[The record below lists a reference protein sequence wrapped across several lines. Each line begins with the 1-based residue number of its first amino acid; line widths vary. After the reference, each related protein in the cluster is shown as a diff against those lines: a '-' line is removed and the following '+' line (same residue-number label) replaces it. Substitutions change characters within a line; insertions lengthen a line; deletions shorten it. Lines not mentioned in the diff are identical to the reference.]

1 MILDSSAVVAVIREE
16 KGSDLLVKAIED
28 APRIAIGTPTLFETT
43 MVLIARSGAAGR
55 PSLAHFLQANDIDS
69 IPFDDRHWELAAQAF
84 FRYGKGRHPARLNY
98 GDCMTYATARVAD
111 RPLLCVG
118 DDFAKTDLTL
128 ASI

>member
-1 MILDSSAVVAVIREE
+1 MILDSSAIVSMIEEEPGSRDLFQALAAAGGAAV
-16 KGSDLLVKAIED
+16 
-28 APRIAIGTPTLFETT
+28 GTPTLFETA
-43 MVLIARSGAAGR
+43 MVLVGRDGAAGR
-55 PSLAHFLQANDIDS
+55 WILARFLEVNEIAAV
-69 IPFDDRHWELAAQAF
+69 PFDERHWDVAADAF
-84 FRYGKGRHPARLNY
+84 FRFGKGRHPARLNY